1 MKNNFFIENNIRIN
15 PNINKPKVQS
25 NKSNVKNNGRSF
37 SEIFNKEIGS
47 AKELKFSKHAMER
60 LNNRKIDLSVERM
73 EKLNKAVEKAEAK
86 GSRESL
92 ILMDDLAF
100 VVSIKNRMV
109 ITAVDGN
116 SLKENVFTNI
126 DSAVII

>member
-1 MKNNFFIENNIRIN
+1 MKNNFFIDNNIRIT
-15 PNINKPKVQS
+15 PNLKKPIVQ
-25 NKSNVKNNGRSF
+25 KDIKNNGEKF
-37 SEIFNKEIGS
+37 SEIFNREINTN
-47 AKELKFSKHAMER
+47 KELKFSKHALER
-60 LNNRKIDLSVERM
+60 LSNRQISLSPEKI
-73 EKLNKAVEKAEAK
+73 EKLNKAVEKAGAK
-86 GSRESL
+86 GSKESL

-126 DSAVII
+126 DSAVIL